1 MQKSPTKPTPLV
13 GKKDISLTDV
23 WNALIGMR
31 KDIQSINTKLLTQE
45 NTSTSIL
52 SRLDDL
58 SSEIVFLKKEN
69 EDLKKDI
76 DSLKKSKNFITS
88 DYAPNDFSGVDII
101 REIHER
107 DSKSRNIMLF
117 NIEESVSNIDSL
129 AKELIIKLNLDANI
143 SAVTRLGKQS
153 AKPRPI
159 RITFDS
165 TKSVLDVLKSKKS
178 LSSDPSWRNAWITTD
193 LTLYQMKFLR
203 SLKAERDRR
212 NSSNNGNW
220 FIKYSRGSP
229 SLAQKN

>member
-1 MQKSPTKPTPLV
+1 LIPL
-13 GKKDISLTDV
+13 
-23 WNALIGMR
+23 R
-31 KDIQSINTKLLTQE
+31 
-45 NTSTSIL
+45 
-52 SRLDDL
+52 
-58 SSEIVFLKKEN
+58 
-69 EDLKKDI
+69 
-76 DSLKKSKNFITS
+76 SLKKIIKS
-88 DYAPNDFSGVDII
+88 DYAPNDFSGVDMI

-117 NIEESVSNIDSL
+117 NIEKSVSDIYSL
-129 AKELIIKLNLDANI
+129 AKELITKLNLDSNI
-143 SAVTRLGKQS
+143 SAVTRLSKQS

-165 TKSVLDVLKSKKS
+165 SKSVIDVLKSKKS
-178 LSSDPSWRNAWITTD
+178 LSSDLSWSNAWVTTD

-203 SLKAERDRR
+203 SLKAERDRK